1 MKHRFVLEYEIDCPV
16 AIAVAVYLDAEHYVF
31 LHKKYS
37 DTYEVL
43 RHDLPARKIFIR
55 ESWELFGLRI
65 GQTCMTEYIPPATFL
80 NYDVRPYPW
89 WLPSIHHIMKSHTKL
104 VYTEIPERNA
114 TLSTLEMELDM
125 PFWLY
130 PLRRWIQKA
139 IERLK
144 IEKDEQD
151 IEMIKRRAA
160 LFGRENN
167 SIYLADHQFILHKED
182 YLRHFGP
189 NSTRLMPA
197 PAATR

>member
-1 MKHRFVLEYEIDCPV
+1 VRHRFTVEYEIDCPV

-43 RHDLPARKIFIR
+43 SYEPAIRKIFIR

-65 GQTCMTEYIPPATFL
+65 GQTCMTEYVPPAEFL
-80 NYDVRPYPW
+80 NYDIEPYPRW
-89 WLPSIHHIMKSHTKL
+89 MPSVHHVMKATTRL
-104 VYTEIPERNA
+104 VYTEIPERN
-114 TLSTLEMELDM
+114 STWSMLEIELDL
-125 PFWLY
+125 PFWLW
-130 PLRRWIQKA
+130 PFRRWIERA
-139 IERLK
+139 MTRLK

-151 IEMIKRRAA
+151 IDMIKRRAA

-167 SIYLADHQFILHKED
+167 SIYLADHQFILHKDD

-189 NSTRLMPA
+189 SSKPLTPLA
-197 PAATR
+197 